1 MGDIDVNVL
10 KRERQL
16 FEQFFPGLHSAYL
29 RLDLDARERP
39 NSGIFNLYKQAHGPR
54 LLVPKELGGL
64 HASPLE
70 ALAVHRILGALS
82 PSLALGA
89 AMHNFT
95 VAFLVKMAERHQYRG
110 FCYDLLARVASDDFM
125 LASGFAEGRVG
136 VGILES
142 TIQAIET
149 EAGYVINGAK
159 RPCTLSRSMD
169 YLTAG
174 VRVIDSRGADLGRG
188 VAVIAASAPGLSVG
202 PFWKA
207 RAFGAAESDEVR
219 LQDITIKKSSLLLID
234 GSLHLDPAE
243 REAWLWFELLI
254 SASYVGVISDL
265 LAQVYQKKKG
275 SALERTRAAADVETA
290 AASLEAIAHAMVA
303 DDTDRNSLAAR
314 ALLVRYGVQKIIN
327 DVKNLIAELLGGM
340 QFICGATLE
349 YQIGVLT
356 ALAYHPPSRF
366 SAAEAVD
373 AYFSG
378 QPLVLI

>member
-1 MGDIDVNVL
+1 
-10 KRERQL
+10 
-16 FEQFFPGLHSAYL
+16 
-29 RLDLDARERP
+29 
-39 NSGIFNLYKQAHGPR
+39 
-54 LLVPKELGGL
+54 
-64 HASPLE
+64 
-70 ALAVHRILGALS
+70 
-82 PSLALGA
+82 
-89 AMHNFT
+89 MHNFT
-95 VAFLVKMAERHQYRG
+95 VAFLVKMSERQQYRG

-136 VGILES
+136 VGVLEA

-174 VRVIDSRGADLGRG
+174 VRVIDTRGTDLGRG
-188 VAVIAASAPGLSVG
+188 VAVIPASAPGLSVS

-219 LQDITIKKSSLLLID
+219 LQDVTIKKSSLLLID
-234 GSLHLDPAE
+234 GSQHLDPAE

-254 SASYVGVISDL
+254 TASYVGVISDL
-265 LAQVYQKKKG
+265 LAQVYRKKKG

-290 AASLEAIAHAMVA
+290 AAALQAMAHQMMAG
-303 DDTDRNSLAAR
+303 DTDRISLAAR
-314 ALLVRYGVQKIIN
+314 SLLVRFGVQKLIN

-340 QFICGATLE
+340 QFVCGSTLE

-356 ALAYHPPSRF
+356 ALAYHPPSRS
-366 SAAEAVD
+366 SAAEAID

-378 QPLVLI
+378 KPLVLT